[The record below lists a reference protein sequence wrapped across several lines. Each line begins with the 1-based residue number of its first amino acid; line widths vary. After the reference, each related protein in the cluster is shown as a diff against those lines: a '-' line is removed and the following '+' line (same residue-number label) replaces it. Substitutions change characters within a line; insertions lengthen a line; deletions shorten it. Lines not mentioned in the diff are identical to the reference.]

1 MFGALGPVG
10 MNWINVVRDAYA
22 IESLKNLHIANLCPY
37 LETEGRWSEW
47 IYRSTYFILLMY
59 ELYILAKFFFIFKN
73 IHDVYCE

>member
-1 MFGALGPVG
+1 MTIVQFVMFGGLGPVG

-22 IESLKNLHIANLCPY
+22 IESLKKLHIANLCPY

-59 ELYILAKFFFIFKN
+59 ELFEWFS
-73 IHDVYCE
+73 